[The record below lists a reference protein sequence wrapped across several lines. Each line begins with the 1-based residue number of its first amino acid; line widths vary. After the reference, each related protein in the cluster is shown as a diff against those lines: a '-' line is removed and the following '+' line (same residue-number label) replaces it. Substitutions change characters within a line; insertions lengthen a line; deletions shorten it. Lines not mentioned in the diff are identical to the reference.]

1 MRFFQEA
8 FAGLAAY
15 RSIEQAKANGI
26 SPVSL
31 TGVAQIHKAQLL
43 VTLCQSG
50 TVLAVTGDEAEAK
63 RLCDDI
69 NAMEQAQTAVL
80 FPSKELLVTAVEG
93 VSAEY
98 EHARLAAVT
107 ALQQGISRVVIASME
122 ALMQPT
128 IPPEQLQK
136 ETIRLRQGDAVN
148 QTELIQ
154 HLTAMGYVRGESV
167 EGAGQFAVRG
177 DIIDLFPVQL
187 SAPVR
192 MELWGDEIDTMGSFD
207 PETQRRTEAL
217 EAVLIPPAKETLFD
231 PEQLAQLIEAHSQT
245 LRGKL
250 MPHGKSCCGMRNS
263 CKMELGF
270 LMQISTIRCCIHS
283 RHCFPI
289 MAWIQLC
296 SANMQPLRNKHVRL
310 WHSIRRIVRFCWR
323 KGISVGDWMAT
334 TRNRQS
340 SNTAWSRS
348 SAFMPAISYRADSGL
363 RFRSC

>member
-1 MRFFQEA
+1 M
-8 FAGLAAY
+8 AAY

-136 ETIRLRQGDAVN
+136 ETIRLRQGCSQSDR
-148 QTELIQ
+148 T
-154 HLTAMGYVRGESV
+154 
-167 EGAGQFAVRG
+167 
-177 DIIDLFPVQL
+177 D
-187 SAPVR
+187 SASDGNGLCP
-192 MELWGDEIDTMGSFD
+192 WG
-207 PETQRRTEAL
+207 
-217 EAVLIPPAKETLFD
+217 
-231 PEQLAQLIEAHSQT
+231 
-245 LRGKL
+245 
-250 MPHGKSCCGMRNS
+250 
-263 CKMELGF
+263 
-270 LMQISTIRCCIHS
+270 
-283 RHCFPI
+283 
-289 MAWIQLC
+289 
-296 SANMQPLRNKHVRL
+296 
-310 WHSIRRIVRFCWR
+310 IRRRRRAVCGSGRHHRFIP
-323 KGISVGDWMAT
+323 GSVVCSG
-334 TRNRQS
+334 
-340 SNTAWSRS
+340 SNGAV
-348 SAFMPAISYRADSGL
+348 G
-363 RFRSC
+363 

>member
-177 DIIDLFPVQL
+177 SIP
-187 SAPVR
+187 
-192 MELWGDEIDTMGSFD
+192 GSVVCSGSNG
-207 PETQRRTEAL
+207 
-217 EAVLIPPAKETLFD
+217 AV
-231 PEQLAQLIEAHSQT
+231 
-245 LRGKL
+245 G
-250 MPHGKSCCGMRNS
+250 
-263 CKMELGF
+263 
-270 LMQISTIRCCIHS
+270 
-283 RHCFPI
+283 
-289 MAWIQLC
+289 
-296 SANMQPLRNKHVRL
+296 
-310 WHSIRRIVRFCWR
+310 
-323 KGISVGDWMAT
+323 
-334 TRNRQS
+334 
-340 SNTAWSRS
+340 
-348 SAFMPAISYRADSGL
+348 
-363 RFRSC
+363 